1 MHSCRCRK
9 VMDDRCLRSVWPPY
23 LRCQPH
29 TPAEPAT
36 PCSSPCQ
43 LDDSAGDVVRLR
55 GTRWGG
61 LGCRDSTI
69 RPWPVNVADVTID
82 PLTGEP
88 REQRPEDLLTKI
100 CATAYNPK
108 ATCPLWVSF
117 LERIFAGNEAL
128 IGSIKRAVGY
138 SLTGDTS
145 EQVILFLYGTGANGK
160 TTFLSTVTTLVGD
173 YAQWT
178 EFSTF
183 LLKNRDAI
191 RNDLAALKGARFV
204 SAAESQQGRRFDE
217 TVIK

>member
-1 MHSCRCRK
+1 M
-9 VMDDRCLRSVWPPY
+9 
-23 LRCQPH
+23 
-29 TPAEPAT
+29 
-36 PCSSPCQ
+36 
-43 LDDSAGDVVRLR
+43 
-55 GTRWGG
+55 
-61 LGCRDSTI
+61 
-69 RPWPVNVADVTID
+69 
-82 PLTGEP
+82 
-88 REQRPEDLLTKI
+88 
-100 CATAYNPK
+100 
-108 ATCPLWVSF
+108 WVSF

-204 SAAESQQGRRFDE
+204 SAAES
-217 TVIK
+217 